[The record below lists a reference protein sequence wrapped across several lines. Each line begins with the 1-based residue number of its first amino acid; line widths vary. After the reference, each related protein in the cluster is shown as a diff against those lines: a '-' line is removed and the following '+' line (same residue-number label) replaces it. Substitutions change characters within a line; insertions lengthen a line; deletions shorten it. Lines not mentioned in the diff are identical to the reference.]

1 MKETKERG
9 GGGIPKDA
17 EKDDVFWDGDPYG
30 IRTHVTAVKGPCL
43 NHLTNGPFVKKLE
56 KNFIKRLKALYEI
69 LVAAPGF
76 EPGTLRV

>member
-1 MKETKERG
+1 MASYGKN
-9 GGGIPKDA
+9 
-17 EKDDVFWDGDPYG
+17 GDPYG

-43 NHLTNGPFVKKLE
+43 NHLTTGPCHRTGRERRTKGVSPGDAPGVP
-56 KNFIKRLKALYEI
+56 RG